1 MLIEKPIP
9 TNIITG
15 FLGTGK
21 TTVIQHLLR
30 NKPKNE
36 RWAILVNEFGE
47 IGVDGDL
54 IETNGNSSSE
64 STSDNQEIF
73 IKEVPGGCMCCTAG
87 LPMQIAL
94 NQLIAKAIPD
104 RLIIE
109 PTGLGHPKEVLAELC
124 SAHNKDVI
132 QLNTII
138 TLFDAHKLVQP
149 KYHEHAIYKEQLEV
163 ADLLVA
169 NKSDL
174 LSGGDMERMQSQLLS
189 MGLQEKSLEIISFGQ
204 LQGDWLDKPSNFEDS
219 LVPHHHHHRKEES
232 LPQWK
237 IDLETNGRAYTQQA
251 RDGFI
256 TEGWIFNSNHVFDF
270 DKLFHLISSL
280 SVERIKGI
288 FITNRGVFGFNQ
300 ADGIV
305 SSQELD
311 ESANSR
317 VELIRKEGLA
327 FDKNVEA
334 ELNFALLT

>member
-47 IGVDGDL
+47 IGVDGGL
-54 IETNGNSSSE
+54 IES
-64 STSDNQEIF
+64 SDNSKDDHQNIF

-94 NQLIAKAIPD
+94 NQLIAKAVPD

-138 TLFDAHKLVQP
+138 TLFDSHKLVQP
-149 KYHEHAIYKEQLEV
+149 KYHKHAIYEEQLAV

-174 LSGGDMERMQSQLLS
+174 CSGGDLERMQSQLIA
-189 MGLQEKSLEIISFGQ
+189 MGLQSKALEIICYGE
-204 LQGDWLDKPSNFEDS
+204 LQGHWLDKPSHFEDS
-219 LVPHHHHHRKEES
+219 HATHHHHHHKHEQI
-232 LPQWK
+232 PQWQV
-237 IDLETNGRAYTQQA
+237 DLQTNGRAYTQQS

-256 TEGWIFNSNHVFDF
+256 TEGWIFNATHVFDF
-270 DKLFHLISSL
+270 DMLFHLISSVP
-280 SVERIKGI
+280 VERIKGI

-300 ADGIV
+300 ADGVV

-311 ESANSR
+311 ESDSSR
-317 VELIRKEGLA
+317 VELIRKDSSAL
-327 FDKNVEA
+327 DIDVEA
-334 ELNFALLT
+334 KLNAALLASQE